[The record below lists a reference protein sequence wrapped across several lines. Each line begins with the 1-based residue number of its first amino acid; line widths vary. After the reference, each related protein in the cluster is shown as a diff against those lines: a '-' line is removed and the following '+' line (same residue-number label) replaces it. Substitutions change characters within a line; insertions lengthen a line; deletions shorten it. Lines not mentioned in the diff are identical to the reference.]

1 MARNHKTSRVAVA
14 LTTLVCAAGAASAPW
29 WDDFPRMVSDSST
42 TQAVVTVN
50 HHAFINMNANAQD
63 PSWGTFFQRD
73 GIVKGT
79 NKIQAVKTAGLRQIG
94 YFETFGTS
102 YCPVSELGSWDGTNL
117 TPVLHTH
124 WSWTSY
130 AGGTV
135 RWLGA
140 KNFFDDEDFAR
151 PYTRTHPRY
160 GGPPMTYPDDTVAA
174 GYDGTD
180 TDPRNSR
187 VYDAGCSKDI
197 LGNLVVD
204 YTDTAGPTNGLI
216 INPETSNY
224 ASFVMFSKDASCPLW
239 TNYTYASTVQAA
251 DAGIDGMWSD
261 NYGPWDSL
269 GYTPVKTAFGDWSV
283 ARFRPYLTN
292 HFSSAELIAMGVTNA
307 STFDIRTYLKAVATG
322 NGWNGTNLNWSY
334 WSDANWL
341 DDPLWRAFL
350 IFRRQT
356 GTEALS
362 NYYATVKSAALA
374 AGNSEFLVS
383 GNDIPGFSLGW
394 CRGDLDMVST
404 ELSLG
409 YKTCSGAAGFTAP
422 PTGRYAPLY
431 KLAREHAQSRFVNVW
446 LYNDHYT
453 NQLADADTC
462 NVLYYEMLASHT
474 LPKFAPSLDRVA
486 GDEATNA
493 GFFDFVSRAAPH
505 YGARKP
511 VEDIGVYYSSSS
523 VLRQLTPK
531 GFINQN
537 QQPHQ
542 FGFWG
547 WTIALGELHYQYRAV
562 PEWKLADLLGT
573 LRLLVIPNADVLDP
587 ADVPVLTSWVNASG
601 RLIITGDS
609 GKYLGEPSNFALNT
623 NGLSIASLTNHAN
636 VVYLTNN
643 IGQDYYLAYT
653 NRPATL
659 SQFATAMTNALAGTA
674 PTVLAG
680 TTAPST
686 AGITVYQDEAA
697 GKLFVDVNNM
707 NIDTNSWLVSS
718 TGPLTVDVVLPP
730 WMQGTPLQSS
740 VLSPQAV
747 APSVGITAASSNT
760 LTVSLSPVE
769 IYAGVI
775 IENEWGVWREAHFTP
790 EEIKSGIA
798 DENQD
803 ADGDGFSNRQEY
815 IAGTEP
821 KNQQSVLRL
830 QGGVAAGS
838 TELSFG
844 TVSGRCYS
852 VYSRTSLVSGAWG
865 LLGSNVYGTGDS
877 LHLTDTGKWNSVF
890 YQLKVNLP

>member
-587 ADVPVLTSWVNASG
+587 ADVPVLTSWVNGGG

-609 GKYLGEPSNFALNT
+609 GKYLGEPGNFALNT

-653 NRPATL
+653 NRPASL

-686 AGITVYQDEAA
+686 VGVTVYQDEAA
-697 GKLFVDVNNM
+697 GKLFIDVNNM
-707 NIDTNSWLVSS
+707 NINTNSWLISS
-718 TGPLTVDVVLPP
+718 TGPLTVEVVLPA
-730 WMQGTPLQSS
+730 WMQGTPLQAS

-747 APSVGITAASSNT
+747 TPSAGITASSSNM

-775 IENEWGVWREAHFTP
+775 IASEWGLWREAHFTP
-790 EEIKSGIA
+790 EEI
-798 DENQD
+798 N
-803 ADGDGFSNRQEY
+803 
-815 IAGTEP
+815 
-821 KNQQSVLRL
+821 
-830 QGGVAAGS
+830 
-838 TELSFG
+838 
-844 TVSGRCYS
+844 
-852 VYSRTSLVSGAWG
+852 
-865 LLGSNVYGTGDS
+865 LLTAVECR
-877 LHLTDTGKWNSVF
+877 
-890 YQLKVNLP
+890 

>member
-1 MARNHKTSRVAVA
+1 
-14 LTTLVCAAGAASAPW
+14 
-29 WDDFPRMVSDSST
+29 
-42 TQAVVTVN
+42 
-50 HHAFINMNANAQD
+50 
-63 PSWGTFFQRD
+63 
-73 GIVKGT
+73 
-79 NKIQAVKTAGLRQIG
+79 
-94 YFETFGTS
+94 
-102 YCPVSELGSWDGTNL
+102 
-117 TPVLHTH
+117 
-124 WSWTSY
+124 
-130 AGGTV
+130 
-135 RWLGA
+135 
-140 KNFFDDEDFAR
+140 
-151 PYTRTHPRY
+151 
-160 GGPPMTYPDDTVAA
+160 
-174 GYDGTD
+174 
-180 TDPRNSR
+180 
-187 VYDAGCSKDI
+187 
-197 LGNLVVD
+197 
-204 YTDTAGPTNGLI
+204 
-216 INPETSNY
+216 
-224 ASFVMFSKDASCPLW
+224 
-239 TNYTYASTVQAA
+239 
-251 DAGIDGMWSD
+251 
-261 NYGPWDSL
+261 
-269 GYTPVKTAFGDWSV
+269 
-283 ARFRPYLTN
+283 
-292 HFSSAELIAMGVTNA
+292 
-307 STFDIRTYLKAVATG
+307 
-322 NGWNGTNLNWSY
+322 
-334 WSDANWL
+334 
-341 DDPLWRAFL
+341 
-350 IFRRQT
+350 
-356 GTEALS
+356 
-362 NYYATVKSAALA
+362 
-374 AGNSEFLVS
+374 
-383 GNDIPGFSLGW
+383 
-394 CRGDLDMVST
+394 
-404 ELSLG
+404 
-409 YKTCSGAAGFTAP
+409 
-422 PTGRYAPLY
+422 
-431 KLAREHAQSRFVNVW
+431 
-446 LYNDHYT
+446 
-453 NQLADADTC
+453 
-462 NVLYYEMLASHT
+462 
-474 LPKFAPSLDRVA
+474 
-486 GDEATNA
+486 
-493 GFFDFVSRAAPH
+493 
-505 YGARKP
+505 
-511 VEDIGVYYSSSS
+511 
-523 VLRQLTPK
+523 
-531 GFINQN
+531 
-537 QQPHQ
+537 
-542 FGFWG
+542 
-547 WTIALGELHYQYRAV
+547 
-562 PEWKLADLLGT
+562 
-573 LRLLVIPNADVLDP
+573 VLDP

-609 GKYLGEPSNFALNT
+609 GKYLGEPSNFALNI
-623 NGLSIASLTNHAN
+623 NGLSIASLTNHTN

>member
-1 MARNHKTSRVAVA
+1 MARNHKISLVAVA

-29 WDDFPRMVSDSST
+29 WDDFPRMVSDGST

-50 HHAFINMNANAQD
+50 HHAFINMNGNAQD
-63 PSWGTFFQRD
+63 PGWGTFFQRD
-73 GIVKGT
+73 GIVKST
-79 NKIQAVKTAGLRQIG
+79 NKIQTVKNAGLRQIG

-124 WSWTSY
+124 WSWANY
-130 AGGTV
+130 AGGTI

-151 PYTRTHPRY
+151 PYTRTHSRY
-160 GGPPMTYPDDTVAA
+160 GGSPMTYPDSTVAT
-174 GYDGTD
+174 GYVGSA
-180 TDPRNSR
+180 TDPRNSL

-204 YTDTAGPTNGLI
+204 YTDATGPTNGLI
-216 INPETSNY
+216 INPATSNY
-224 ASFVMFSKDASCPLW
+224 ASFMMFSKDASCPLW
-239 TNYTYASTVQAA
+239 TNYTYASTLQAA

-269 GYTPVKTAFGDWSV
+269 GYTPVETAFGDWSV

-292 HFSSAELIAMGVTNA
+292 HFSSAELIVMGVTNA
-307 STFDIRTYLKAVATG
+307 STFDIRTYLKTVATG
-322 NGWNGTNLNWSY
+322 KGWDGTNLASNVWSRA
-334 WSDANWL
+334 DWL
-341 DDPLWRAFL
+341 DDSLWRAYL

-362 NYYATVKSAALA
+362 NYYAAVKSAALA
-374 AGNSEFLVS
+374 AGNAEFLVS

-409 YKTCSGAAGFTAP
+409 YKTCSGTVGFTAP

-453 NQLADADTC
+453 NQLAHADTC

-474 LPKFAPSLDRVA
+474 LPKFNPASDRIA

-537 QQPHQ
+537 LQPHQ

-547 WTIALGELHYQYRAV
+547 WATALGELHYQYRAV
-562 PEWKLADLLGT
+562 PEWKFADLLGT

-587 ADVPVLTSWVNASG
+587 ADVPVLTSWVNAGG

-609 GKYLGEPSNFALNT
+609 GKYLGEPSNFAQNT

-636 VVYLTNN
+636 VVYMTNN
-643 IGQDYYLAYT
+643 IGQNYYLAYT
-653 NRPATL
+653 NRPSSL
-659 SQFATAMTNALAGTA
+659 SEFATALTNALAGTP
-674 PTVLAG
+674 PTLLTG

-686 AGITVYQDEAA
+686 AGVTVYQDEAA

-707 NIDTNSWLVSS
+707 NINTNSWLVSS
-718 TGPLTVDVVLPP
+718 TAVLTVEVVLPA
-730 WMQGTPLQSS
+730 WMQGTPLQAS

-747 APSVGITAASSNT
+747 TPSVGITATLSNA

-790 EEIKSGIA
+790 EEIKTGIA

-803 ADGDGFSNRQEY
+803 ADGDGSSNRQEY
-815 IAGTEP
+815 IAGTDP
-821 KNQQSVLRL
+821 KNSSSKL
-830 QGGVAAGS
+830 QLYGRVNGGRP
-838 TELSFG
+838 EFSFG
-844 TVSGRCYS
+844 TMTGRQYAIYTRTNLLSGEWFAVVPAFS
-852 VYSRTSLVSGAWG
+852 
-865 LLGSNVYGTGDS
+865 GTGS
-877 LHLTDTGKWNSVF
+877 LFFLNDTNGLSQQF
-890 YQLKVNLP
+890 YRLDVSLP